1 MKAPK
6 PDMTKLEGTI
16 KVLESLYQ
24 HRKAHPTCQTDLLY
38 YQLLH
43 RYYSDIRNAV
53 EEGKPLVAHTVT
65 LPMEI
70 LYALDVVPYLTE
82 VVAMCQTH
90 LQNLYEESLSA
101 AKAFGLPPE
110 VCSAHRILLG
120 NILKGWVPRPTAAI
134 WSNLVCDHTAKSSQ
148 VIAELYDTPGYFLDR
163 AYGFSEAE
171 IKYFTRELEDMIA
184 FLERATGRKMDWDR
198 LSEAVARSQEIHQLQ
213 EEIAELRKAVPS
225 PIRNRG
231 SMLQHLISFYLPGWP
246 EAVEFLRVMR
256 DECRERA
263 EQHRGYTQQEKY
275 RLAMYYEPPMWGW
288 KILDWMERVHGAAIV
303 TEPCWNYWGN
313 IEVEMDPSKPLEAL
327 ARKTFARPV
336 CWQFNG
342 PAEHITRDM
351 VRGAKEYK
359 AEGAFTFCHVGCR
372 QSSAVNRMVADAL
385 SRELSIPFFSVDCD
399 FGDPTITPQDKVQE
413 RLESFF
419 EMLDDRK

>member
-1 MKAPK
+1 MKVPT
-6 PDMTKLEGTI
+6 PDMTKLDGTI
-16 KVLESLYQ
+16 QVLGSLHE
-24 HRKAHPTCQTDLLY
+24 HRAANPTCKTDLMY

-53 EEGKPLVAHTVT
+53 DEGKPLVAHTVT

-101 AKAFGLPPE
+101 AKAFGLTPE
-110 VCSAHRILLG
+110 ICSAHRILLG

-134 WSNLVCDHTAKSSQ
+134 WSNLVCDNTAKSSQ
-148 VIAELYDTPGYFLDR
+148 VISEMYGTPGYFLDR
-163 AYGFSEAE
+163 AYAFSEPE
-171 IKYFTRELEDMIA
+171 VKYFTRELEDMIT
-184 FLERATGRKMDWDR
+184 FLEQATGRKMNWDR
-198 LSEAVARSQEIHQLQ
+198 LSEAVARSQEIFDLQ
-213 EEIAELRKAVPS
+213 EEIAEIRKSIPS

-246 EAVEFLRVMR
+246 EAVDFFRMMR
-256 DECRERA
+256 DEVKETA
-263 EQHRGYTQQEKY
+263 EQSKGYTQKENF

-288 KILDWMERVHGAAIV
+288 KILDWMERAHGAAIV
-303 TEPCWNYWGN
+303 TEPCWNYWGDMELN
-313 IEVEMDPSKPLEAL
+313 TSNPLEAL

-342 PAEHITRDM
+342 PAENIARDM
-351 VRGAKEYK
+351 VRGSREYR

-372 QSSAVNRMVADAL
+372 QSCAVNRMVSDAL
-385 SRELSIPFFSVDCD
+385 SQDLEIPFFSIDCD
-399 FGDPTITPQDKVQE
+399 FGDPTITPMGEVQE

-419 EMLDDRK
+419 EILEDRK